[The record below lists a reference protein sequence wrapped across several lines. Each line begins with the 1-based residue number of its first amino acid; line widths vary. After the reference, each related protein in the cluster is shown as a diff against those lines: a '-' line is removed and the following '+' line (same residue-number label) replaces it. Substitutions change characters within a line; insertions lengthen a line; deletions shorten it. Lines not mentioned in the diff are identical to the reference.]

1 MNQYNTNDSI
11 FNPQYTITPTI
22 QAQIDEFERNQ
33 WLIQNLL
40 LMPQHEEW
48 LHRDVRVSRAAST
61 TRIEG
66 STLDEDAVGRLAA
79 RSMVRAQSED
89 EQDNINALQAYEFID
104 FLSDQADLPVDELV
118 IRQLN
123 RYFIATATPTLTPGA
138 YRKGQNSVGGYQPP
152 DQGDVPGLMR
162 SFALWLRRDDDG
174 LHPAVKS
181 GLAHLHL
188 LALHP
193 FWDGNGRTSRGLE
206 TLLLQR
212 SSFDFK
218 KLLSLE
224 ATLLGMKDGYFSA
237 ISRSLGNQFKDGYD
251 ATPWLEFSTSA
262 LVVCSRSLVEQ
273 TTAWHKKM
281 SELYSYGP
289 QAGLSSRQTDGLMYA
304 NQMGQIT
311 RGGYI
316 EVTGVSMATASRDL
330 ADLVAKGFLTLAVKT
345 RDRVYRPVPVEQVKA
360 RPCTLPC
367 TLEDSRRAGYG
378 SRM

>member
-1 MNQYNTNDSI
+1 MNQTNINDSI

-66 STLDEDAVGRLAA
+66 STLDEDAVRRLAA

-104 FLSDQADLPVDELV
+104 FLSDQADIPVDELV

-237 ISRSLGNQFKDGYD
+237 ISRSLGNQFQDGYD

-289 QAGLSSRQTDGLMYA
+289 QAGLSTRQTDGLMYA

-330 ADLVAKGFLTLAVKT
+330 ADLVAKGFLTLEGKT

-360 RPCTLPC
+360 RP
-367 TLEDSRRAGYG
+367 
-378 SRM
+378 

>member
-1 MNQYNTNDSI
+1 
-11 FNPQYTITPTI
+11 
-22 QAQIDEFERNQ
+22 
-33 WLIQNLL
+33 
-40 LMPQHEEW
+40 MPQHEEW

-66 STLDEDAVGRLAA
+66 SALDEVAVGRLAA
-79 RSMVRAQSED
+79 RSIVRAANED

-104 FLSDQADLPVDELV
+104 FLSDQADIPVDELV

-123 RYFIATATPTLTPGA
+123 RYFIATATSTLTPGA

-152 DQGDVPGLMR
+152 DQGDVLGLMR
-162 SFALWLRRDDDG
+162 SFALWLRQDDDG

-188 LALHP
+188 LAVHP

-224 ATLLGMKDGYFSA
+224 ATLLEMKDEYFLA
-237 ISRSLGNQFKDGYD
+237 ISRSLGNRFQDGYD

-289 QAGLSSRQTDGLMYA
+289 EAGLSARQTNGLMYA
-304 NQMGQIT
+304 NQLGQIT
-311 RGGYI
+311 RGGYM
-316 EVTGVSMATASRDL
+316 EATGVSMATASRDL
-330 ADLVAKGFLTLAVKT
+330 ADLVAKGFLTLEGKT
-345 RDRVYRPVPVEQVKA
+345 RDRVYRTVPVEQVKA
-360 RPCTLPC
+360 RP
-367 TLEDSRRAGYG
+367 
-378 SRM
+378 